1 MPFCLFEYSNNQSE
15 YSTIFWVHFNIM
27 VGIKKV
33 AFSIRS
39 TCTRLFLFFKGLI
52 LKPLYI
58 YVRHVNL

>member
-1 MPFCLFEYSNNQSE
+1 MPVCLFECSNNKSE

-39 TCTRLFLFFKGLI
+39 TCTRIIFFF
-52 LKPLYI
+52 
-58 YVRHVNL
+58 